1 MSASLKRKRSS
12 FNKVEGLKRTK
23 TVNSQIAKPPEA
35 SVSVDGLNNETV
47 QDKSLW
53 KDSKIKSF
61 QPANSSIYHG
71 VQETSNHE
79 ESSVASAFNRNK
91 IAESWHLSPPI
102 GGRMIRSDPVF
113 SVDEKFLIAAS
124 RSTINVTATTS
135 SLLVR
140 SIKLKL
146 DPIFAVSTQ
155 IVTICLS
162 PSRSNILWV
171 ACSDGSIFSVDW
183 TTGAGADS
191 FWTVSSTGCIH
202 MTVASMES
210 NGRKRDVIFT
220 TENRKDGGYRTTA
233 NELADPDG
241 PIAIATRTIYTSKEP
256 IQCLKAAIDGSVIV
270 GASGNRILVGRLRST
285 QFDTVD
291 KIKFEFRILESKD
304 YITSIDIKLSKRP
317 DPKAS
322 LKNKTHRIPIVDLVI
337 GNIRGVIFIHSDLA
351 GKLFSQFQNEAVP
364 SLSGLMPS
372 KLHWHRQSVHSVKWS
387 LDGNYI
393 ISGGKETVLV
403 LWQLETGKRQ
413 FLPHM
418 SAVIENIV
426 VSPNGSSYAIQLSDN
441 SLMAL
446 STADLLPKMIITGIQ
461 TPIIQ
466 SSKFMDRTIQGN
478 IGGSF
483 HKPLMQHIPAIM
495 NPVNPSQILL
505 AVGSVGEITA
515 NGPFIISNPL
525 LQTFDLAT
533 CKSTSVQALTRTN
546 ITNTNSAPSTHSLME
561 PRVTKLK
568 VSSDGSWLAT
578 VDDWSPPDHDYEFL
592 NYSGKDPSTEK
603 RYRREV
609 YLKFWQFNASTKVW
623 ELVSR
628 IDMPHL
634 FNDCSGDSGSIL
646 DLTADPSF
654 PRFATIGSDRTVKIW
669 YTKSRMRDGV
679 LVRGTQGEVL
689 KNWRCLRTIQLEKS
703 DISEMD
709 CQLSNSLPLTGCLSF
724 SEDGSVL
731 AAVIGGKNARL
742 HIINPESGDIRRSY
756 PGLIEDEIY
765 GLEFLGQDLIILSN
779 KLQSF
784 DLILEET
791 RHILKLRSSTAN
803 LTTDQKREMMHL
815 AVNNQSKTFAV
826 ALPKLSTGA
835 EPLLGARSELAVFH
849 QDIWKPLHKEMF
861 SSLISALLPAISSEG
876 YLILDTCA
884 EIYTVLR
891 KGTHKPIFLA
901 QSTSAL
907 RLDATAGSDEQA
919 CSLLDEGEKIVDEPI
934 SNISKH
940 LDEAYNADDQ
950 SPVVTQNQLTQILDV
965 GPSFALPPI
974 EELFYQVA
982 GLFTNNSVAPIPC

>member
-12 FNKVEGLKRTK
+12 LNEADSLKRTK
-23 TVNSQIAKPPEA
+23 TVNSQITKPAEA
-35 SVSVDGLNNETV
+35 SASVHSLNNETV
-47 QDKSLW
+47 QDKSLE
-53 KDSKIKSF
+53 KDSNIKICE
-61 QPANSSIYHG
+61 PANSSIYQG
-71 VQETSNHE
+71 VGETSNHA
-79 ESSVASAFNRNK
+79 ESSAAAAFYRNK
-91 IAESWHLSPPI
+91 IAESWFLSPPI

-124 RSTINVTATTS
+124 RATINVTATTS
-135 SLLVR
+135 SLLIR

-162 PSRSNILWV
+162 PSKSNILWV

-233 NELADPDG
+233 NELADPNG

-256 IQCLKAAIDGSVIV
+256 IQCLQAAIDGSVIV
-270 GASGNRILVGRLRST
+270 GASGNRILVGRLRSA

-291 KIKFEFRILESKD
+291 KIKFEFRILESRD
-304 YITSIDIKLSKRP
+304 YITSIDIKLSKRS
-317 DPKAS
+317 DAKTS
-322 LKNKTHRIPIVDLVI
+322 LKNKTHRIPIVDLVV

-364 SLSGLMPS
+364 SLLGLMPS
-372 KLHWHRQSVHSVKWS
+372 KLHWHRQTVHSVKWS

-393 ISGGKETVLV
+393 ISGGKENVLV

-426 VSPNGSSYAIQLSDN
+426 VSPKGSSYAIQLSDN

-466 SSKFMDRTIQGN
+466 SSKFIDRRMQRN
-478 IGGSF
+478 NEESF
-483 HKPLMQHIPAIM
+483 HKPLIQRIPAIM
-495 NPVNPSQILL
+495 NPINPSQILL

-515 NGPFIISNPL
+515 NGPFVLSNPL

-533 CKSTSVQALTRTN
+533 CKSTSIQALTRTN
-546 ITNTNSAPSTHSLME
+546 VTNTNSAPSTHILME
-561 PRVTKLK
+561 PRVTKIE

-578 VDDWSPPDHDYEFL
+578 VDEWTPPNYDYEFL

-609 YLKFWQFNASTKVW
+609 YLKFWQFKSSTSVW

-634 FNDCSGDSGSIL
+634 FNDGSGDSGSIL
-646 DLTADPSF
+646 DLSADPSSL
-654 PRFATIGSDRTVKIW
+654 RFATIGTDRTVKIW
-669 YTKSRMRDGV
+669 HTKSRVRDGV
-679 LVRGTQGEVL
+679 LVRGTQNEVL
-689 KNWRCLRTIQLEKS
+689 KSWRCLRTIQLEKS
-703 DISEMD
+703 DIYEIN
-709 CQLSNSLPLTGCLSF
+709 CTVSNSLPLTGCLSY
-724 SEDGSVL
+724 SEDGSAL
-731 AAVIGGKNARL
+731 AAVLGGKNARL

-756 PGLIEDEIY
+756 SGLIEDEIF
-765 GLEFLGQDLIILSN
+765 GLKFLGQDLIILSN
-779 KLQSF
+779 RLQSF
-784 DLILEET
+784 DIILEET
-791 RHILKLRSSTAN
+791 RHILKLRSSTAR
-803 LTTDQKREMMHL
+803 LSTDQKREMMHL
-815 AVNNQSKTFAV
+815 AVSNQSKTFAV
-826 ALPKLSTGA
+826 ALPKLSTGV

-849 QDIWKPLHKEMF
+849 QDMWKPLHNEMS
-861 SSLISALLPAISSEG
+861 SSLITALFPAISSEG
-876 YLILDTCA
+876 YVILDACA
-884 EIYTVLR
+884 EIHTILP

-907 RLDATAGSDEQA
+907 RLDAPAGSDDQTG
-919 CSLLDEGEKIVDEPI
+919 SLPDEGDEIEDVP
-934 SNISKH
+934 SNKFSKY
-940 LDEAYNADDQ
+940 LDEAYNTDDQ
-950 SPVVTQNQLTQILDV
+950 FPVVTQNQLAQILDV

-982 GLFTNNSVAPIPC
+982 GLFTNNAVAPIAC